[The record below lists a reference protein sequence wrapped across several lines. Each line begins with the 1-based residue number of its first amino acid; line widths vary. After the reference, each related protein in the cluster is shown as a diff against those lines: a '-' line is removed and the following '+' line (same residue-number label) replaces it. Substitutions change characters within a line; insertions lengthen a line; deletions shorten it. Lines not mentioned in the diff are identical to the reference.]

1 MNLDNII
8 LNIFKGLINNPEYLK
23 EVNPCCGELIFDVN
37 GTKIDV
43 LRIDRSQSSN
53 NKLSTF
59 EDFGSNQFEI
69 YFTCDRKIE
78 EVCFMLVINKKR
90 YFVPEMSRVE
100 TAVALDKL
108 DKMIAAK
115 EESMLTD
122 IANSFNDAIIDDTDN
137 F

>member
-1 MNLDNII
+1 MNLDNTI

-23 EVNPCCGELIFDVN
+23 EVDPYYGILTFNVN
-37 GTKIDV
+37 GTNID
-43 LRIDRSQSSN
+43 ISN
-53 NKLSTF
+53 FDKSTVNVNKLSTF
-59 EDFGSNQFEI
+59 TNLSSEQLKI
-69 YFTCDRKIE
+69 YMLCNPSIE
-78 EVCFMLVINKKR
+78 NACFALTINKKH

-115 EESMLTD
+115 EESMLTN
-122 IANSFNDAIIDDTDN
+122 IANSFSEANIDDTDN